1 MAETERKYRRKTHYP
16 GHLSASV
23 TIPTQKAVEG
33 LADQAGW
40 SVAEAVREC
49 IEVGLPVVKSRLTP
63 VRDGN
68 EEAPVDNS

>member
-1 MAETERKYRRKTHYP
+1 M
-16 GHLSASV
+16 